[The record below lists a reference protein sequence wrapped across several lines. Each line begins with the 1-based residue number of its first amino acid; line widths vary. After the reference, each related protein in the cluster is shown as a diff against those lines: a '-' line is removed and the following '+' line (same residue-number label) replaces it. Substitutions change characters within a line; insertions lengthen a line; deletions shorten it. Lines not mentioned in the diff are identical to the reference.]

1 MTVLAAGASG
11 CRPLHAAAFS
21 EMLMLD
27 MMLVAVQDHAP
38 AAQEHASGPLT
49 VEGGLMVWTIV
60 VFVLL
65 LAILRKFAW
74 PAILG
79 AVEAREQALERQ
91 IAEAARDREQAAALL
106 AEHQKLI
113 ADAKTQAH
121 AIIVEARNV
130 GEKDRALSVERTKQ
144 EQEELLARAR
154 REIVA
159 ERERAVADLR
169 REAVDI
175 SLAAASKLIEK
186 RLDGDTDRKLVL
198 EFLST
203 LDEQR

>member
-1 MTVLAAGASG
+1 
-11 CRPLHAAAFS
+11 
-21 EMLMLD
+21 MLNLI
-27 MMLVAVQDHAP
+27 LAVQDHAP
-38 AAQEHASGPLT
+38 ATQEHASGPLT

-91 IAEAARDREQAAALL
+91 IAEAARDRAQAAALL

-130 GEKDRALSVERTKQ
+130 GEKDRALAVEKTKQ

-159 ERERAVADLR
+159 ERERAVAELR

-198 EFLST
+198 EFLSS